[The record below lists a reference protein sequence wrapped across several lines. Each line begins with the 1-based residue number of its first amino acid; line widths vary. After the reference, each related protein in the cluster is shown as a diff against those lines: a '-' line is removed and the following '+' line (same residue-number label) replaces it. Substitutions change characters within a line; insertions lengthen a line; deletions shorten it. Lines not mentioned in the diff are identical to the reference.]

1 MAGPKIRSQW
11 LFQLECK
18 LSLGRALEVKGL
30 NYATNTFKVFS
41 QLHVMMIFPDFHS
54 MIKTLKSNV
63 VDEEHNSLIY
73 GVTF

>member
-11 LFQLECK
+11 LLQLECK

-41 QLHVMMIFPDFHS
+41 QLHVMMIFPDFNG
-54 MIKTLKSNV
+54 LY
-63 VDEEHNSLIY
+63 DSLNDKNA
-73 GVTF
+73 